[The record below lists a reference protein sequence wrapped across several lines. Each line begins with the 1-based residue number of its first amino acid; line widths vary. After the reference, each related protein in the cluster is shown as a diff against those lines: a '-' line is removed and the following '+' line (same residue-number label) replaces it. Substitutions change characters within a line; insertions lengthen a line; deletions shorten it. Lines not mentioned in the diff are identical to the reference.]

1 MDAEDKD
8 LIDRLYQHTADD
20 TTPYNS
26 GGIVRQFASITR
38 GVANGDIDLVDAN
51 TYLNVLTVFDR
62 DMDFHNITK
71 QGYTEYVVCSYTH
84 HGTNS
89 VISFPVFNLN

>member
-1 MDAEDKD
+1 MDSEDKD

-20 TTPYNS
+20 TTLYNS

-71 QGYTEYVVCSYTH
+71 QYTECIVCSYIH
-84 HGTNS
+84 HGTSS
-89 VISFPVFNLN
+89 VISFPVFDLS